1 MSTDRNRAWRRF
13 KKYVNTD
20 QSVTSY
26 QSKYKG
32 SEKNWKMMYGRSEKI
47 IRARQLGFEYPKQT
61 TRQLLDDESPLSEP
75 SD

>member
-13 KKYVNTD
+13 KKHINKGHDIISD
-20 QSVTSY
+20 QNIC
-26 QSKYKG
+26 KY
-32 SEKNWKMMYGRSEKI
+32 SEKNWKMLYGRSEKI